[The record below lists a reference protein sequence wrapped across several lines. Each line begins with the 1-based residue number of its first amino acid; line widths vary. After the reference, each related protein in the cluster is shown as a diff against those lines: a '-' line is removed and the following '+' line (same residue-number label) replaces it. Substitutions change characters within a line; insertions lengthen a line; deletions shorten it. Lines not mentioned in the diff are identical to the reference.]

1 MITDLD
7 PITSSSL
14 TPASPA
20 RRRASFRRLGS
31 PGVDSFLNVS
41 RLAREATF
49 ERTHASFWDSGLL
62 DRLSLPLSRYHE

>member
-7 PITSSSL
+7 PATSSTL
-14 TPASPA
+14 NAPRPA
-20 RRRASFRRLGS
+20 RHRSTFQRLGS
-31 PGVDSFLNVS
+31 PGVDSFLNLS

>member
-7 PITSSSL
+7 PNTSS
-14 TPASPA
+14 PRVAPSPA
-20 RRRASFRRLGS
+20 RRRTALRRLGS
-31 PGVDSFLNVS
+31 PGVDSLLNLS

-49 ERTHASFWDSGLL
+49 ERTHTSFWDSGFL